1 MEPIDFPDKYE
12 NLMRLAQQAL
22 ADHQYL
28 QAKTFLQRA
37 LELKG
42 TFEANRL
49 LVLCLVELDEKK
61 EALNQAF
68 PYENDYLTDE
78 KVAAFY
84 FDLLIQTKDYLYARK
99 LIASYDF
106 SDLFEQLM
114 VEKIQQAEN
123 FTSQNDRQKI
133 RKIHLSVEK
142 MPTMPPA
149 EQLLVVFEI
158 EELPYHELVQTIKK
172 MIILPE
178 IHLLVR
184 AKMLESL
191 VQVKKH
197 QPVVYLTMDQT
208 FIEVIP
214 ATLPK
219 PEKQKAYEQLMRLAE
234 AYEDQDAYL
243 STVLKEEF
251 MMQSALLYPVYDTY
265 VGDPQKWFADTLSM
279 YDPNYNNRQ
288 TEAEEADFLEKRGN
302 ILREMLL
309 FQSDR

>member
-114 VEKIQQAEN
+114 VEKI
-123 FTSQNDRQKI
+123 SR
-133 RKIHLSVEK
+133 VK
-142 MPTMPPA
+142 MT
-149 EQLLVVFEI
+149 
-158 EELPYHELVQTIKK
+158 
-172 MIILPE
+172 
-178 IHLLVR
+178 
-184 AKMLESL
+184 
-191 VQVKKH
+191 VKKY
-197 QPVVYLTMDQT
+197 VR
-208 FIEVIP
+208 FI
-214 ATLPK
+214 L
-219 PEKQKAYEQLMRLAE
+219 
-234 AYEDQDAYL
+234 
-243 STVLKEEF
+243 VLKKCRQCHLQNNF
-251 MMQSALLYPVYDTY
+251 WLFLRLKSCLIMNWYKQS
-265 VGDPQKWFADTLSM
+265 K
-279 YDPNYNNRQ
+279 
-288 TEAEEADFLEKRGN
+288 K
-302 ILREMLL
+302 
-309 FQSDR
+309 